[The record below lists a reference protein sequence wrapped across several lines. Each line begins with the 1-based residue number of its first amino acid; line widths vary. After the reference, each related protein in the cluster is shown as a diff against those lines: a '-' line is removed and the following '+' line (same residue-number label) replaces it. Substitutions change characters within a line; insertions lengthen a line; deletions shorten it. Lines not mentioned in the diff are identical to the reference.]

1 MAQWLVTDIGQAT
14 KQVRGVIE
22 PRQVELAQINVRVI
36 AAGRV
41 AVVVVVV
48 VAVLVGVHLLAV
60 GLDLGHLVRLHVRRE
75 VILVEGQQA
84 SVGRLRQWLD
94 SAARLVFALAMLVLW
109 ALLVRGCDR

>member
-48 VAVLVGVHLLAV
+48 AVLVGVQLLAV

>member
-1 MAQWLVTDIGQAT
+1 
-14 KQVRGVIE
+14 
-22 PRQVELAQINVRVI
+22 LAQINVRVI

-48 VAVLVGVHLLAV
+48 VAVLVGVQLLAV

-84 SVGRLRQWLD
+84 SVGRLRQ
-94 SAARLVFALAMLVLW
+94 
-109 ALLVRGCDR
+109 

>member
-1 MAQWLVTDIGQAT
+1 M
-14 KQVRGVIE
+14 
-22 PRQVELAQINVRVI
+22 AQINVRVI

-48 VAVLVGVHLLAV
+48 AVLVGVQLLAV

-84 SVGRLRQWLD
+84 SVGRLRQ
-94 SAARLVFALAMLVLW
+94 
-109 ALLVRGCDR
+109 